1 MESKEPEVVCVV
13 LGDHNVGKTSLIKY
27 YLTESFEET
36 LSPSLYDNYRFEVEA
51 KSITITVEVIDTPGL
66 QTYDSI
72 RELSYDR
79 ASVCLLCFSVTNPS
93 SFQSIEDKWHREI
106 KSHAANLPIILVGT
120 KYDKLEEGSK
130 EGLVYEQK
138 ADSLR
143 EKLGYSKY
151 LHCSA
156 KDGTNVKRVFDSA
169 IRAALKDKMSLMTGK
184 GKKKDCVVY

>member
-1 MESKEPEVVCVV
+1 MESKESEVVCVV
-13 LGDHNVGKTSLIKY
+13 LGDHNVGKTTLIKY
-27 YLTESFEET
+27 YLTESFDET
-36 LSPSLYDNYRFEVEA
+36 LSPSLYDFYRFEVEA
-51 KSITITVEVIDTPGL
+51 KTCSITVEVIDTPGL

-79 ASVCLLCFSVTNPS
+79 ASVCLVCFSVANPS

-120 KYDKLEEGSK
+120 KYDKQEEGS
-130 EGLVYEQK
+130 VDEQK

-169 IRAALKDKMSLMTGK
+169 IRAALKDKMSLMTVK